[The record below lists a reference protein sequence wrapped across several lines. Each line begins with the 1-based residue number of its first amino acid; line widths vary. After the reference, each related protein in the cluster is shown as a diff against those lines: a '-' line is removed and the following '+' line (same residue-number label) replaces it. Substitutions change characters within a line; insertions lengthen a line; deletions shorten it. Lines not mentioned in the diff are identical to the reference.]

1 LSRSS
6 WQAAVGAIDTSF
18 GGNGIVVVP
27 IGTGDDSGWAVAM
40 QSDGKIVVGG
50 DTYMGPGDFDHAVVR
65 LTTTG
70 SLDTSFNTT
79 GIATANYGGGAAF
92 GRGIAVQ
99 TDGKILLSGEYNGG
113 NFDVALS
120 RFTTN
125 GALDTSFNTTG
136 RVTTPIGG
144 SHDYGESVVVQP
156 DGKIL
161 VGGRIDNGASDFS
174 VVRYTSAGALDT
186 SFNGTGYVTSPIGA
200 GFDYGHSLALQPDGK
215 VLLAGEV
222 IVGANWN
229 CAVARYT
236 AAGVLDTSF
245 NGTGFVTTSVGASSA
260 YCSSVALQPDGKI
273 ILGGAADNGANYD
286 FALIRYTSSGA
297 LDTSFNGTGI
307 LMSPISAGTDYGYY
321 LALQPD
327 GKIILAG
334 SANFGTNSFTV
345 ARYTSSGALDT
356 SFNTTGFISTPIGA
370 NDQPLGVVLQSDGKI
385 VLAGRTH
392 NGTNYDIA
400 IVRYR

>member
-1 LSRSS
+1 
-6 WQAAVGAIDTSF
+6 
-18 GGNGIVVVP
+18 
-27 IGTGDDSGWAVAM
+27 
-40 QSDGKIVVGG
+40 
-50 DTYMGPGDFDHAVVR
+50 
-65 LTTTG
+65 
-70 SLDTSFNTT
+70 
-79 GIATANYGGGAAF
+79 
-92 GRGIAVQ
+92 
-99 TDGKILLSGEYNGG
+99 LLSSPLLNGE
-113 NFDVALS
+113 
-120 RFTTN
+120 
-125 GALDTSFNTTG
+125 
-136 RVTTPIGG
+136 
-144 SHDYGESVVVQP
+144 
-156 DGKIL
+156 
-161 VGGRIDNGASDFS
+161 DF
-174 VVRYTSAGALDT
+174 
-186 SFNGTGYVTSPIGA
+186 
-200 GFDYGHSLALQPDGK
+200 ALQPDGK

-236 AAGVLDTSF
+236 AAGV
-245 NGTGFVTTSVGASSA
+245 
-260 YCSSVALQPDGKI
+260 
-273 ILGGAADNGANYD
+273 
-286 FALIRYTSSGA
+286 